1 MSQANHIRKV
11 AVVGATGTVGMF
23 IVEALLKLGKHEVT
37 AITRADSKAII
48 PNGVKSAKVD
58 YEDHSSLVN
67 GLRGQDALVITMS
80 VNAPKETQS
89 KLVKAAA
96 EANVPYVLPNEWG
109 VDSSKMPFGKDVL
122 IGPDHVAILKEIEAL
137 GKSSWISVITG
148 FWYEYSIGIGPDA
161 NGFDYKKRTVSFI
174 DDGETKINFTTWE
187 QTGRAAANLLA
198 LPITPEKPG
207 APSLSGYKNKHVYVA
222 SFLVSQK
229 DMFASILR
237 VTGEKESDWKISYEE
252 STKRYE
258 EGKKQLFGGDR
269 AGFQKLLY
277 TRTFYKDG
285 AGNFEAR
292 ETLQNEALGLPKEDL
307 DECTKFA
314 VVLAEQG
321 ITYG

>member
-11 AVVGATGTVGMF
+11 AIVGATGTLGKF
-23 IVEALLKLGKHEVT
+23 IVEELLKLGQHEIT
-37 AITRADSKAII
+37 AITRTDSKAVI

-58 YEDHSSLVN
+58 YDDHASLVN
-67 GLRGQDALVITMS
+67 GLRGQDALIITMS
-80 VNAPKETQS
+80 INAPKENHS

-109 VDSSKMPFGKDVL
+109 VDSSKMPFGQDVL
-122 IGPDHVAILKEIEAL
+122 VGPGHVAILKQIEEL

-148 FWYEYSIGIGPDA
+148 FWYEYSIAIGPNS
-161 NGFDYKKRTVSFI
+161 NGFDYKNRTVTFI

-187 QTGRAAANLLA
+187 QTARAVANLLA

-237 VTGEKESDWKISYEE
+237 VTGEKESDWKISYED

-258 EGKKQLFGGDR
+258 DGKKQLFGGDR
-269 AGFQKLLY
+269 VGFQKLLY

-285 AGNFEAR
+285 SGNFEAR

-307 DECTKFA
+307 GERTKA
-314 VVLAEQG
+314 ALVLAEQG

>member
-1 MSQANHIRKV
+1 MSQENHIRKV
-11 AVVGATGTVGMF
+11 AVVGATGTVGKF

-37 AITRADSKAII
+37 AITRADSNAII
-48 PNGVKSAKVD
+48 PSGVKSAKVD

-67 GLRGQDALVITMS
+67 ALQGQDALVITMS
-80 VNAPKETQS
+80 VKAPKETQY
-89 KLVKAAA
+89 KLARAAA

-109 VDSSKMPFGKDVL
+109 VDSSKMPFGQDVL
-122 IGPDHVAILKEIEAL
+122 MGPDHVAICKEIEAL
-137 GKSSWISVITG
+137 GKSSWISVVTG
-148 FWYEYSIGIGPDA
+148 FWYEYSIAVGPNA
-161 NGFDYKKRTVSFI
+161 YGFDYKNHTVTFI
-174 DDGETKINFTTWE
+174 DDGETKINTITW
-187 QTGRAAANLLA
+187 QQSGRAAANLLA

-207 APSLSGYKNKHVYVA
+207 APSLSGYKNKHIYA
-222 SFLVSQK
+222 TSFLLSQK

-237 VTGEKESDWKISYEE
+237 VSGEKESDWRINYEE

-258 EGKKQLFGGDR
+258 EAKKQLFGGDR
-269 AGFQKLLY
+269 TGFQKLLY

-292 ETLQNEALGLPKEDL
+292 ESLQNEALGLPKEDL

-314 VVLAEQG
+314 IGLAEQG